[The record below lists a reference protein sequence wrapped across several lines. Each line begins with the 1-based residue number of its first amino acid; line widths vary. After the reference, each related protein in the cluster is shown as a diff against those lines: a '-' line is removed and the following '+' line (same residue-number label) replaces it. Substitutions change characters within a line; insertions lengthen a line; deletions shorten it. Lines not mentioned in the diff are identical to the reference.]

1 MNKLTIDTLYD
12 FLKLCR
18 NFSLEYGRSGHWDD
32 SKIILTGGALRD
44 QILGIEPK
52 DYDIHICCKEQEYL
66 ENWKYTFKKITETC
80 KLLDTETFEFLNSS
94 ASLPFSATTASFNI
108 KFRGLILDVFVRH
121 VFVRPELDNLDDI
134 EELPKVPFFVM
145 NSCYSVLKEPDSGL
159 SQFNNYSYHNVDS
172 TDSYITQV
180 MFFESCYK
188 RQLTIH
194 PFWKKFGLEQD
205 KASNRVMQIHFLNR
219 CVKMMKKGF
228 CVEDEDKEFFKTI
241 LEIVKKNICF
251 ICQSSL
257 EEDSETGGICLHIT
271 RCCHAVIHGDC
282 LPPEGRMRFLD
293 SRKCN
298 GCGSMNLTPNMD
310 PLPLSVTLNTDV
322 FSLESEKQ

>member
-1 MNKLTIDTLYD
+1 MNKSTIDTLYD

-18 NFSLEYGRSGHWDD
+18 NFSLKYGRSGNHWDD

-52 DYDIHICCKEQEYL
+52 DYDIHICCKEAGYL
-66 ENWKYTFKKITETC
+66 PNWKYTFKKITETC
-80 KLLDTETFEFLNSS
+80 KLLDTETFEVLNSS

-108 KFRGLILDVFVRH
+108 KFRGLILD

-145 NSCYSVLKEPDSGL
+145 NSCYSVLKEPNSGL
-159 SQFNNYSYHNVDS
+159 SQFNNYSYHNVEA
-172 TDSYITQV
+172 TESYISQV
-180 MFFESCYK
+180 MFFKSCYE

-219 CVKMMKKGF
+219 FVKMMKKGF
-228 CVEDEDKEFFKTI
+228 CIADEDKEFFKTI

-257 EEDSETGGICLHIT
+257 EEERETDGCCLHIT
-271 RCCHAVIHGDC
+271 RCCHAVIHDDC
-282 LPPEGRMRFLD
+282 LPPEERLPFLD

-298 GCGSMNLTPNMD
+298 SCGSINM
-310 PLPLSVTLNTDV
+310 PRNRVPLSLTLNLDV